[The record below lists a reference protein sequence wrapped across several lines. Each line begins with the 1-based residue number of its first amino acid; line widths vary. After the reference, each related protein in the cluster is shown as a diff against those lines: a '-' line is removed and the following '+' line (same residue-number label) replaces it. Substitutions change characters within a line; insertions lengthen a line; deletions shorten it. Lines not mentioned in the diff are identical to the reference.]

1 VRDKTKTGGVMNNK
15 ELYSIVTN
23 KILEGLKR
31 GEIPWRKPWKGCGRP
46 SNFISK
52 KPYRGINQILLWLD
66 MQANGYKSG
75 YYLTFNQ
82 VKAKGGRVKKDSKS
96 QLIIFWSFIKK
107 DLNEI
112 DTITGKRKQQQ
123 YAILKYHRV
132 FNVEQCEGLKL
143 PEDKNPIDTFN
154 KIQECENIVTG
165 YSNRPEIRHGIAR
178 AYYSPGDDY
187 INMPNQTSF
196 YSEEEYYSTL
206 FHELVHSTGHKD
218 RLDRADITAGA
229 FGDANYS
236 REELT
241 AEIGT
246 AFICTIAGIDNSTIE
261 NSQAYIN
268 NWIKAL
274 ENDEKMIV
282 LASGKAQKAVDYMM
296 GIKFDNTEVEEQ
308 EEKESVTV

>member
-1 VRDKTKTGGVMNNK
+1 MNTK

-23 KILEGLKR
+23 KIIDGLKM
-31 GEIPWRKPWKGCGRP
+31 GDIPWRKPWAGCGRP

-52 KPYRGINQILLWLD
+52 KPYRGINQILLWID
-66 MQANGYKSG
+66 MQKNGYKSG

-82 VKAKGGRVKKDSKS
+82 VRAKGGRVKKDSKS

-112 DTITGKRKQQQ
+112 DNVTGKRKQQQ

-143 PEDKNPIDTFN
+143 PEEKNPIDSFD
-154 KIQECENIVTG
+154 KIKECENIVNG
-165 YSNRPEIRHGIAR
+165 YIDKPEIRHGIAR
-178 AYYSPGDDY
+178 AYYSPLADF

-218 RLDRADITAGA
+218 RLDRDDITAGA

-246 AFICTIAGIDNSTIE
+246 AFLCTMAGIDNSTIE

-268 NWIKAL
+268 SWIKAL
-274 ENDEKMIV
+274 QNDEKMIV
-282 LASGKAQKAVDYMM
+282 LASGKAQKAVDYML
-296 GIKFDNTEVEEQ
+296 GIKFNTDNNTVAED
-308 EEKESVTV
+308 EKIDDVVLTK